1 MNSVFVLSLVVLILV
16 SLLVREELALGRA
29 KA

>member
-1 MNSVFVLSLVVLILV
+1 VYSLFVLSLVVLILV
-16 SLLVREELALGRA
+16 SLLVREEFALGRA